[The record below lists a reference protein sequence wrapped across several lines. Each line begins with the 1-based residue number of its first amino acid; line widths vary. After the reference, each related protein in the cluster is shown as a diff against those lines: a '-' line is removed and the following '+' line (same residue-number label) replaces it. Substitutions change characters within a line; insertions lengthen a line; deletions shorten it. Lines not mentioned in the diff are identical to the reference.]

1 MKLDVLNRLVL
12 LNVLP
17 KEGNIMTLK
26 IVRKLR
32 EELSFSE
39 EEHKELDFQE
49 SNGKLVWNTVI
60 NDDKEIEIGEKA
72 SDIIVETLKK
82 LDREN
87 KLHEDHL
94 PIWEMFIED

>member
-1 MKLDVLNRLVL
+1 MKLNTLSRLIL
-12 LNVLP
+12 LNTLP

-26 IVRKLR
+26 IVRELR

-39 EEHKELDFQE
+39 EEHKELNFREQD
-49 SNGKLVWNTVI
+49 GKLSWDMITE
-60 NDDKEIEIGEKA
+60 DEKKIEIGEKA
-72 SDIIVETLKK
+72 TDVIVETLKK